1 MHDGE
6 HIHTYTGI
14 EFYIIDPQEEDI
26 DIHDIAH
33 PLSLLCRA
41 NGHCR
46 YFYSVAQHTL
56 NCAREAAGRGHSRR
70 VQLGCLLHDGSE
82 AYIADITRPTKK
94 YLTRYLEIEKAIQD
108 TIFKKYGLGDLSDEE
123 RRQIFEID
131 DHMLYHEFWALNETL
146 LSDSLPALSSTP
158 DFSMRPMDEVE
169 QEYLNTF
176 YRLYNQTI

>member
-56 NCAREAAGRGHSRR
+56 NCARGGCRKRTLASRTAG
-70 VQLGCLLHDGSE
+70 
-82 AYIADITRPTKK
+82 
-94 YLTRYLEIEKAIQD
+94 
-108 TIFKKYGLGDLSDEE
+108 
-123 RRQIFEID
+123 
-131 DHMLYHEFWALNETL
+131 M
-146 LSDSLPALSSTP
+146 SLA
-158 DFSMRPMDEVE
+158 
-169 QEYLNTF
+169 
-176 YRLYNQTI
+176 

>member
-26 DIHDIAH
+26 DIHDIA
-33 PLSLLCRA
+33 LLCPCYA
-41 NGHCR
+41 GQTVIADI
-46 YFYSVAQHTL
+46 FISVAQHTL

-108 TIFKKYGLGDLSDEE
+108 TIFKKYGLGDLSD
-123 RRQIFEID
+123 
-131 DHMLYHEFWALNETL
+131 
-146 LSDSLPALSSTP
+146 
-158 DFSMRPMDEVE
+158 
-169 QEYLNTF
+169 
-176 YRLYNQTI
+176 